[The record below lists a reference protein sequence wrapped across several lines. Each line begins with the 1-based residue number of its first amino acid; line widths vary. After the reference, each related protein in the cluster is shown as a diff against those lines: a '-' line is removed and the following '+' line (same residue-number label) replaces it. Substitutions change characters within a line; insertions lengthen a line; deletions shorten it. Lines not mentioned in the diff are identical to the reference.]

1 MNDEPNL
8 PKDSKEKKIKNSDL
22 ISEESNVKK
31 PEYNKQ
37 KEKKL
42 LKNNE
47 IKYQEDIEEN
57 EKKGLKKPKE
67 KPLKKEP
74 SIDKEMKDSNDLDKT
89 IRVNLKKINPFQTKK
104 LVKINPSD
112 PNFAVVV
119 QLKQIA
125 EIKDKKYTKQIKIE
139 ESLKENMEEI
149 KKLKEDLEFKS
160 EQDPYV
166 KEIGKQYGGYK
177 SFVKDLTKELP
188 ANMAKI
194 TPEEG
199 FSQYLIE
206 NNLTNE
212 ENFYNFLHS
221 SQELLLEQTQ
231 YLWSQLSIPEKVTE
245 KGFSAI
251 QKKMMQDLKDLKDIH
266 GIDIFSDISATLP
279 CPSTI
284 DQAIYSILYS
294 YTGSGYLP
302 MNKALT
308 SKNPLILKKLAY
320 FVNVIAFNNKKVLK
334 GQKFDSQGTIKV
346 YRNIFLRRD
355 LLKLYSVNQLLYFTH
370 LTSTSKKHI
379 FKNPSTNTHVNVEFQ
394 INLLNVQQYEKLEFF
409 TGIYVNN
416 ISAYK
421 GEKEILLTP
430 YQLFFIKGIT
440 HANNEVLIE
449 LDEIDNKDLINQI
462 MSVKTEQENVNKEK
476 QININNFKEFLVTKE
491 QNINVEIKNS
501 VEEKK
506 KNRGRIQN

>member
-1 MNDEPNL
+1 M
-8 PKDSKEKKIKNSDL
+8 
-22 ISEESNVKK
+22 
-31 PEYNKQ
+31 
-37 KEKKL
+37 
-42 LKNNE
+42 
-47 IKYQEDIEEN
+47 
-57 EKKGLKKPKE
+57 KKPKE

-231 YLWSQLSIPEKVTE
+231 YLWSQLSIPEKVT
-245 KGFSAI
+245 
-251 QKKMMQDLKDLKDIH
+251 
-266 GIDIFSDISATLP
+266 
-279 CPSTI
+279 
-284 DQAIYSILYS
+284 
-294 YTGSGYLP
+294 
-302 MNKALT
+302 
-308 SKNPLILKKLAY
+308 
-320 FVNVIAFNNKKVLK
+320 
-334 GQKFDSQGTIKV
+334 
-346 YRNIFLRRD
+346 
-355 LLKLYSVNQLLYFTH
+355 
-370 LTSTSKKHI
+370 
-379 FKNPSTNTHVNVEFQ
+379 
-394 INLLNVQQYEKLEFF
+394 
-409 TGIYVNN
+409 
-416 ISAYK
+416 
-421 GEKEILLTP
+421 
-430 YQLFFIKGIT
+430 
-440 HANNEVLIE
+440 
-449 LDEIDNKDLINQI
+449 
-462 MSVKTEQENVNKEK
+462 
-476 QININNFKEFLVTKE
+476 
-491 QNINVEIKNS
+491 
-501 VEEKK
+501 
-506 KNRGRIQN
+506 